1 MDPQLQLLQSTLE
14 SLVQRLDQHIEFW
27 YARDLQPYLGYT
39 RWENFKVAI
48 HRAID
53 SCEASGYKASD
64 HFRGVTKM
72 IDIGKGG
79 QRKVEDFMLTR
90 YACYLIAQNG
100 DPRKPEIAFAQS
112 YFAVQTRKQELI
124 EERMQLYARLEARE
138 RLRESEKILSQILY
152 ERGVDD
158 AGFGRIRSKGDY
170 ALFGGFS
177 TQAMKEKYEMPKGR
191 ALADFLPT
199 LTIAAKQLAT
209 EMTNHNTQQANL
221 QGENEITIEHV
232 QNNKTIREML
242 GQRGIKPEALPAE
255 PDLQK
260 LERKVKRTEKQLA
273 EKVKTLPKIEDR
285 NENP

>member
-1 MDPQLQLLQSTLE
+1 MDPQLQLLQATLE
-14 SLVQRLDQHIEFW
+14 NLVQRIEKNIEFW
-27 YARDLQPYLGYT
+27 YARDLQHHLGYS

-48 HRAID
+48 SRALA
-53 SCEASGYKASD
+53 SCEASGYTASD

-72 IDIGKGG
+72 VDLGSGSKRKID
-79 QRKVEDFMLTR
+79 DFMLTR

-124 EERMQLYARLEARE
+124 EERMQLHTRLEARE
-138 RLRESEKILSQILY
+138 RLRESEKVLSQIIY

-158 AGFGRIRSKGDY
+158 AGFGRIRSKGDQ
-170 ALFGGFS
+170 ALFGGFT
-177 TQAMKEKYEMPKGR
+177 TQAMKAKYDVPKSR

-221 QGENEITIEHV
+221 QGENEITSEHV

-242 GQRGIKPEALPAE
+242 GQRGIKPEDLPAE

-273 EKVKTLPKIEDR
+273 EKVKTLPKVEDK
-285 NENP
+285 NENS